1 MKNEDNLKITKVIA
15 IVPSFNPTET
25 TVTYVEELF
34 GQGFEKIIVV
44 DDGSRDD
51 SKHYF
56 DVLRQNPRCVVLT
69 HAVNFGKGRAL
80 KTAFNYFLNHFSK
93 EEAVGVVTAD
103 ADGQHSA
110 KDTAKVAL
118 RLLEEPDHLILG
130 TRDFNEEIVPFKSR
144 NGNKITTTVFSML
157 YSKKI
162 NDTQTGLRGIP
173 YEFVKK
179 CITLS
184 GERFEYEI
192 NMLIASVR
200 EKVEIK
206 EERIETIYFE
216 SNRETHF
223 DTVRDSAKIYAL
235 MFKSFLKFM
244 MAGMVSFLI
253 DIGIFAFLTKVVFS
267 SMVVRTSVLL
277 GTVIARIIS
286 SLFNFKVNK
295 DGVFKSSGLTGPTML
310 RYYALVAAQML
321 LSWLLVIFLFDATK
335 GDTTFIK
342 IIVDFL
348 LFFVSFQVQ
357 RRWVFAD

>member
-1 MKNEDNLKITKVIA
+1 
-15 IVPSFNPTET
+15 
-25 TVTYVEELF
+25 
-34 GQGFEKIIVV
+34 
-44 DDGSRDD
+44 
-51 SKHYF
+51 
-56 DVLRQNPRCVVLT
+56 
-69 HAVNFGKGRAL
+69 
-80 KTAFNYFLNHFSK
+80 
-93 EEAVGVVTAD
+93 
-103 ADGQHSA
+103 
-110 KDTAKVAL
+110 
-118 RLLEEPDHLILG
+118 
-130 TRDFNEEIVPFKSR
+130 
-144 NGNKITTTVFSML
+144 
-157 YSKKI
+157 
-162 NDTQTGLRGIP
+162 
-173 YEFVKK
+173 VKK

-200 EKVEIK
+200 EKVEIT
-206 EERIETIYFE
+206 EERIETIYFD

-223 DTVRDSAKIYAL
+223 DSVRDSAKIYAL
-235 MFKSFLKFM
+235 MFKSFLRFM
-244 MAGMVSFLI
+244 MAGMASFLI

-267 SMVVRTSVLL
+267 SLVVRTSVLL

-310 RYYALVAAQML
+310 RYYVLVAAQML
-321 LSWLLVIFLFDATK
+321 VSWLLVIFLFDATK